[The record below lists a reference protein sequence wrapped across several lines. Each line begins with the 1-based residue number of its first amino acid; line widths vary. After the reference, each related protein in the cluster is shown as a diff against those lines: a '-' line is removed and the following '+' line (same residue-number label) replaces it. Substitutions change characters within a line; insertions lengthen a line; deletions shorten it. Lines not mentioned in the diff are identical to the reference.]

1 VEIVRP
7 QTLSASRAFL
17 LNLDGLLDACR
28 AEDMAA
34 NCCGGLLQLV
44 PTHRTVKNRFL
55 CLRRL
60 IASLQAGPFSPFWRE
75 AVYNR
80 CNPLTFVP
88 CVLSSQNT
96 LDLIHD
102 YCCDIGQIIK
112 L

>member
-1 VEIVRP
+1 MEIVRP

-60 IASLQAGPFSPFWRE
+60 IASLHSI
-75 AVYNR
+75 
-80 CNPLTFVP
+80 VP
-88 CVLSSQNT
+88 KQEMQSVLS
-96 LDLIHD
+96 
-102 YCCDIGQIIK
+102 
-112 L
+112 